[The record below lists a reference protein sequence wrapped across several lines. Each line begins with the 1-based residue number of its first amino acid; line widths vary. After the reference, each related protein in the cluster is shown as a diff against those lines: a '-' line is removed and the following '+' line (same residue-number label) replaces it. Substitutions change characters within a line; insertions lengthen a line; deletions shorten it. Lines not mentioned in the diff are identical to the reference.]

1 VDEGQPYAPGGFP
14 VGSEIAGYQIEEQVG
29 RGGMAVVYRAT
40 DARLQRTVAL
50 KVLAPELARDAAFR
64 ERFIREMRA
73 AAAVNHPHIVP
84 VFDAGEANGAL
95 YIAMLYASGHD
106 VRTLIATQGPLPAAR
121 VADII
126 GQMASAL
133 DAAHSRDLIHR
144 DVKPGN
150 MLIASLAG
158 NGHPDHVYLSDFGL
172 SKQSFSSPS
181 LTLTGQFLG
190 TIDYMAPEQV
200 EGSPIDGRADLYALA
215 CAAFEMFTGAPPFK
229 RDQNFAVIWAQLSAP
244 APSLASQ
251 RPDLSPAV
259 DQVLAKALAKSPDD
273 RYTTC
278 GEFAAALHAACVPSA
293 AVAAFGPPHSQA
305 YGPAMGPAVGA
316 ALRPALGAADEE
328 GWRVP
333 RMADP
338 EDWRVPG
345 SEPPTTRLGA
355 SGPPDPSDASPTM
368 RMGPPGQA
376 PPRRDLPERPEP
388 NFTLDDLFRPAEPQP
403 PNWQAGPPPRQP
415 YRGARDPRS
424 RSHGAA
430 IAGGVAAC
438 VLILVIAGVLFVML
452 RGHTSTPP
460 QSKTQ
465 TQPPTSSPTSQQVAA
480 APPSPA
486 VTVQSYFSAI
496 NNHNYQRA
504 WALGGK
510 NTGVSYA
517 TFVQGFDQTAS
528 DNLTVVSVSGNV
540 VTVLL
545 DATQTNG
552 TVKHFHGTYTVTDGV
567 ITVSN
572 IRAGA

>member
-1 VDEGQPYAPGGFP
+1 VNEGQPYAPGGFP

-40 DARLQRTVAL
+40 DVRLQRTVAL

-73 AAAVNHPHIVP
+73 AAAVDHPHIVP

-106 VRTLIATQGPLPAAR
+106 VRTLIATAGPLPAAR
-121 VADII
+121 VADIV
-126 GQMASAL
+126 GQVASAL
-133 DAAHSRDLIHR
+133 DAAHARDLIHR

-150 MLIASLAG
+150 MLLAALAG

-251 RPDLSPAV
+251 RPDLPPAV

-273 RYTTC
+273 RYATC
-278 GEFAAALHAACVPSA
+278 GEFAAALHAACMLSA
-293 AVAAFGPPHSQA
+293 AAASGQPYSQA
-305 YGPAMGPAVGA
+305 YGPAVGSAVGA
-316 ALRPALGAADEE
+316 ARGPALSPALSAADEG
-328 GWRVP
+328 GWGGPAGPP
-333 RMADP
+333 RPRPGAAQP
-338 EDWRVPG
+338 SG
-345 SEPPTTRLGA
+345 SEPPTARLGPP
-355 SGPPDPSDASPTM
+355 GPPDTSGAAPTM
-368 RMGPPGQA
+368 RMGPPGPGPA
-376 PPRRDLPERPEP
+376 RREAPERPDP
-388 NFTLDDLFRPAEPQP
+388 SFTLDDLFRPPERQPQV
-403 PNWQAGPPPRQP
+403 WRAAPPPRRP
-415 YRGARDPRS
+415 YRRPRDPGS

-430 IAGGVAAC
+430 LAGGVAGC
-438 VLILVIAGVLFVML
+438 VLILVVAGVLFVML
-452 RGHTSTPP
+452 RGRNSP
-460 QSKTQ
+460 QPEPRRSAHARQ
-465 TQPPTSSPTSQQVAA
+465 HVAA
-480 APPSPA
+480 LPPSPA
-486 VTVQSYFSAI
+486 VTVQSYFNAI
-496 NNHNYQRA
+496 NDHDYQRA
-504 WALGGK
+504 WNLGGK

-517 TFVQGFDQTAS
+517 TFVQGFGETAS
-528 DNLTVVSVSGNV
+528 DDLTIVSVSGNV

-552 TVKHFHGTYTVTDGV
+552 TVQHFHGTYTVTDGV

-572 IRAGA
+572 IRAGT